1 MDCIDPKDATPTA
14 FRRDTAKID
23 CRESSVIPWKG
34 RLIQMFSQ
42 LNRRNWSRA
51 WVPLRSLWLMICLLL
66 LVQAFGC
73 AYCGSW
79 CKNCFK
85 VGPDYFKPAA
95 PVADSWIDFND
106 PRVISDPA
114 NDRQWWTAFN
124 DPAIDS
130 LVQSAYRGNLPLR
143 AQGQKV
149 LEYRA
154 LRAMSVGNLFPQAQ
168 ALDGFYKRVQI
179 SENGNIGGVTLPERS
194 FDLWNIGP
202 GIQWELDVWGRFRRR
217 IEQVTAELDQ
227 QVELYDDV
235 LSIVVAD
242 TAQAY
247 ANLRTAQEFVR
258 LARQN
263 VEIQQGSLKLAE
275 TRFNEGA
282 VGELDVTQARSTLR
296 ETEALIPQF
305 EIFLRKTNNELCV
318 LMGTPPRDLTKE
330 FGEGPIPVAPTSVAL
345 GIPAELMRRR
355 PDIRAAE
362 RAVAS
367 SSAEIGVA
375 VSDLYPHFFIDGA
388 FSYTSND
395 VTNLFTGQSVGGVIG
410 PSFRWDILNYGR
422 INNNV
427 RRQDARFQQAAI
439 NYQQTVLKA
448 NKEVEDAL
456 TSFLKSQERAK
467 QLQDAVEATQKSVNL
482 ALIEYREGAIDFE
495 RVFNLQNVLVRQQI
509 DQAKARAE
517 ITLSLIEVYRAL
529 RGGWQIR
536 LEQPGP
542 MEIVTASPEGV
553 ELLPATEDLPPPQQ

>member
-1 MDCIDPKDATPTA
+1 MF
-14 FRRDTAKID
+14 FRQPYRH
-23 CRESSVIPWKG
+23 
-34 RLIQMFSQ
+34 RLHPANWLNQ
-42 LNRRNWSRA
+42 L
-51 WVPLRSLWLMICLLL
+51 CLAIGLL
-66 LVQAFGC
+66 ILAQACGC

-85 VGPDYFKPAA
+85 VGPDYLKPAA

-106 PRVISDPA
+106 PKVISGPVEDC
-114 NDRQWWTAFN
+114 QWWTAFN
-124 DPAIDS
+124 DPVLSS
-130 LVQSAYRGNLPLR
+130 LVQSTYQGNLPLR
-143 AQGQKV
+143 VQGQRV

-179 SENGNIGGVTLPERS
+179 SESGNIAGVSLPERT

-217 IEQVTAELDQ
+217 IEQLNAELDR

-235 LSIVVAD
+235 LAIAVAD

-263 VEIQQGSLKLAE
+263 AKIQKGSFDLAE
-275 TRFNEGA
+275 TRFKEGA
-282 VGELDVTQARSTLR
+282 VSELDVTQARSTLR

-305 EIFLRKTNNELCV
+305 EIMLRKSNNELCT
-318 LMGTPPRDLTKE
+318 LLGTPTRDLVKE
-330 FGEGPIPVAPTSVAL
+330 IGEGPIPTAPMSVAV
-345 GIPAELMRRR
+345 GIPADLMRRR

-362 RAVAS
+362 RAVAA

-395 VTNLFTGQSVGGVIG
+395 VTNLFTGQSVGGVVG

-427 RRQDARFQQAAI
+427 RRYEARFQQAAI
-439 NYQQTVLKA
+439 TYQQTVLNA
-448 NKEVEDAL
+448 NKEIENAL
-456 TSFLKSQERAK
+456 ISFLKSQERAA
-467 QLQDAVEATQKSVNL
+467 QLQSAVEATQKSVNL
-482 ALIEYREGAIDFE
+482 ALTQYREGATDFE

-517 ITLSLIEVYRAL
+517 ISLSLIEVYRAM

-536 LEQPGP
+536 LGTPPGP
-542 MEIVTASPEGV
+542 VEIVSAAPEGI
-553 ELLPATEDLPPPQQ
+553 ELPPSIENLPPPQE